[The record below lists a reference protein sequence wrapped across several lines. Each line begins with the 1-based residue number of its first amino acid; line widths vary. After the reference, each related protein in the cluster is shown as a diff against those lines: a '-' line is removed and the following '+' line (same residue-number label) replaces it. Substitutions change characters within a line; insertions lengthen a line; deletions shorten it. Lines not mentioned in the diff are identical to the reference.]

1 MKLDKRKKKW
11 LLSGTAAVLV
21 LAIGAGIWFGVVS
34 KSEPVNVYCFN
45 YIGMTEFWGDN
56 QESYGPVTTDKIQ
69 TVVLSDTQTVT
80 KVLVSEGDQ
89 VKEGDVLMTY
99 DTTLSDLALERK
111 RLDVEKKKLELQAA
125 KEQLQKIKNMT
136 PMDPNALNPPIP
148 EPTIPD
154 LGETLKEDY
163 LISKNKEYDGSDVAK
178 ALICWMKDGVRI
190 DDNVL
195 RALYDK
201 AQEYQTENANKQN
214 SSASVVPSEEN
225 PADPPADPPANP
237 PADPPANPSADPP
250 VTPPVDSQEPP
261 PADPPETPPSDS
273 QETPPADPP
282 ATPPAKAPVMPLETA
297 DDPPV
302 HMVTISI
309 KCNGQVVETIQKD
322 VSTGGVRLNNAYT
335 YQDKTYWL
343 QSATRVSDGQDLATY
358 TIPAYPEDT
367 SAQTAWEAAWGGGIT
382 VEYIRSVSIRL
393 AGAAEND
400 IVPLEP
406 GRDVSLCFYAS
417 MEDAPKNGQWKWEVK
432 TIPGDAALQ
441 AAPDHNFLIL
451 SGKPGKVGEQVAYTV
466 SATYTFTDW
475 EGGSRAVQTEFRF
488 TTKVG
493 KEEMPGEPVDNFFA
507 IIKVTED
514 DRERGIPLIWQGVH
528 VYCYDDDSFAFTLF
542 DASVLEDYTLTP
554 IEVEETEP
562 PEIDLG
568 SGYTAAEIAK
578 MRSEQEKK
586 IKEQELAMRM
596 ADAEYK
602 IMLSEVNNGQVC
614 ADFDG
619 EVVSVITEEEA
630 RQDKRPLLKVSAGG
644 GFYIDGTVSELEKDN
659 LTIGQEVTVS
669 DWETGMTYTGT
680 VQSIGDFPSQGDG
693 WNGMG
698 NPNASYYPFTAF
710 VDGSADL
717 QAGRYVSVSYSTG
730 TGENGIYLENPFV
743 RTENGQSYVFVRGQ
757 NGRLE
762 KRFVTVGKSLWGSYT
777 EIKGGLT
784 EDDYIAFPYG
794 KTVKEGAPT
803 AEGDLNSLYMY

>member
-21 LAIGAGIWFGVVS
+21 LAIGVGIWFGVGG

-136 PMDPNALNPPIP
+136 PMDPDAMNPSIP

-178 ALICWMKDGVRI
+178 ALICWMKDGTRI
-190 DDNVL
+190 NDNVL
-195 RALYDK
+195 RAIYDK
-201 AQEYQTENANKQN
+201 ALEYQTANANKQN

-225 PADPPADPPANP
+225 SADPPA
-237 PADPPANPSADPP
+237 
-250 VTPPVDSQEPP
+250 
-261 PADPPETPPSDS
+261 
-273 QETPPADPP
+273 TPPADPP
-282 ATPPAKAPVMPLETA
+282 ATPPADPPAALPADPPATPPANAPVMPLENPV
-297 DDPPV
+297 DDPSVPDSYTV
-302 HMVTISI
+302 NISI
-309 KCNGQVVETIQKD
+309 KCNGQHVETIQKD
-322 VSTGGVRLNNAYT
+322 VGTGSVRLNNAYT
-335 YQDKTYWL
+335 YQGKTYWFR
-343 QSATRVSDGQDLATY
+343 SATRVSDGQDLATY
-358 TIPAYPEDT
+358 TIPAYPQDDT
-367 SAQTAWEAAWGGGIT
+367 GAQDAWEAKWGDGIT
-382 VEYIRSVSIRL
+382 VDYIRSVSIRL
-393 AGAAEND
+393 AGSAEND

-417 MEDAPKNGQWKWEVK
+417 MEDAPKNGEWKWEV
-432 TIPGDAALQ
+432 TATPGDTALR
-441 AAPDHNFLIL
+441 AAPDDNFLVL
-451 SGKPGKVGEQVAYTV
+451 SGKPGKVGEQVIYSV
-466 SATYTFTDW
+466 SATYTFTDL
-475 EGGSRAVQTEFRF
+475 EGTSRAVQTEFHF
-488 TTKVG
+488 ATKVAE
-493 KEEMPGEPVDNFFA
+493 EEMPGEPVDNFFA

-514 DRERGIPLIWQGVH
+514 DRERGARLIWQGVH
-528 VYCYDDDSFAFTLF
+528 VYCYDDDSFGFTLF

-554 IEVEETEP
+554 IEVEEIEL
-562 PEIDLG
+562 PEIDFG

-586 IKEQELAMRM
+586 IKEQELSMRM

-669 DWETGMTYTGT
+669 DWETGMTYAGT

-730 TGENGIYLENPFV
+730 AGENGIYLENPFV

-762 KRFVTVGKSLWGSYT
+762 KRFVTVGKSLLGSYT

>member
-195 RALYDK
+195 RAIYDK

-225 PADPPADPPANP
+225 SADPPA
-237 PADPPANPSADPP
+237 
-250 VTPPVDSQEPP
+250 
-261 PADPPETPPSDS
+261 
-273 QETPPADPP
+273 TPPADPP
-282 ATPPAKAPVMPLETA
+282 ATPPADPPATPPADPPATPPANAPVMPPENPA
-297 DDPPV
+297 ADPPV
-302 HMVTISI
+302 HTVNISI
-309 KCNGQVVETIQKD
+309 KCNGQHVETIQKD

-417 MEDAPKNGQWKWEVK
+417 MEDAPKNGQWKWEVT

-475 EGGSRAVQTEFRF
+475 EGTSRAVQTEFHF

-554 IEVEETEP
+554 IEVEEIEL
-562 PEIDLG
+562 PEIDFG

-586 IKEQELAMRM
+586 IKEQELSMRM

-762 KRFVTVGKSLWGSYT
+762 KRFVTVGKSLLGSYT

>member
-154 LGETLKEDY
+154 LGAEMDKEKDYVAPDVKYLKDHDGTAIEKAMVFWVRDGKPIDNRMLSAFYDYFKAHITDEESKPESRASVEPQTDDSAGDSNSDGGKEDIPGDGEEDTPNNGTGDTPGDGKGDTPGDGKEDTPGDGKEDTPGDGKGDTPGDGKEDTPGDGKEDTPGDGKGDTPNDGKEGTSDDGKKDPSANGEDQKRKEIENGLENEKESREEPTVLGIRCS
-163 LISKNKEYDGSDVAK
+163 LIGPDKTVSVQEGKAVTLPFTLAVDGWKAGNTVRWDFSPKTDG
-178 ALICWMKDGVRI
+178 ALIGSYNNGSEFVLSGFPKLEDGK
-190 DDNVL
+190 N
-195 RALYDK
+195 
-201 AQEYQTENANKQN
+201 
-214 SSASVVPSEEN
+214 
-225 PADPPADPPANP
+225 
-237 PADPPANPSADPP
+237 
-250 VTPPVDSQEPP
+250 
-261 PADPPETPPSDS
+261 
-273 QETPPADPP
+273 
-282 ATPPAKAPVMPLETA
+282 
-297 DDPPV
+297 
-302 HMVTISI
+302 
-309 KCNGQVVETIQKD
+309 
-322 VSTGGVRLNNAYT
+322 YT
-335 YQDKTYWL
+335 LT
-343 QSATRVSDGQDLATY
+343 ATY
-358 TIPAYPEDT
+358 TYYDENGYPKE
-367 SAQTAWEAAWGGGIT
+367 
-382 VEYIRSVSIRL
+382 VSSI
-393 AGAAEND
+393 
-400 IVPLEP
+400 EP
-406 GRDVSLCFYAS
+406 
-417 MEDAPKNGQWKWEVK
+417 
-432 TIPGDAALQ
+432 
-441 AAPDHNFLIL
+441 
-451 SGKPGKVGEQVAYTV
+451 
-466 SATYTFTDW
+466 YTFTL
-475 EGGSRAVQTEFRF
+475 
-488 TTKVG
+488 KVE
-493 KEEMPGEPVDNFFA
+493 KDDKPVKLEKDFYV
-507 IIKVTED
+507 ILKVTED
-514 DRERGIPLIWQGVH
+514 DKERGIPLIWQGVH

-562 PEIDLG
+562 PEIDFG

-596 ADAEYK
+596 AEAEYK

-630 RQDKRPLLKVSAGG
+630 RQEKRPLLKVSAGG
-644 GFYIDGTVSELEKDN
+644 GFYISGTVSELEKDN
-659 LTIGQEVTVS
+659 LTIGKEVTVN
-669 DWETGMTYTGT
+669 DLQTGMTYSGT
-680 VQSIGDFPSQGDG
+680 IQSVGDFPSQSNG

-717 QAGRYVSVSYSTG
+717 QAGQYASVSYSTG

-757 NGRLE
+757 NGKLE
-762 KRFVTVGKSLWGSYT
+762 KRVVTVGKSLWGSYT
-777 EIKGGLT
+777 EIKSGLT